1 MQPTPPPR
9 CLRSLCVPVSFS
21 LFVVPHPVVPHRWL
35 RAALSQFSLLIPIPP
50 CEQLLTAAVG
60 DSEVVVVVVV
70 VVTVVVI
77 VPGSGIV
84 VSEL

>member
-1 MQPTPPPR
+1 MRPTPPPR

-21 LFVVPHPVVPHRWL
+21 SFIVPHPVVPRRRL
-35 RAALSQFSLLIPIPP
+35 LAALSQFSLLIPVPP
-50 CEQLLTAAVG
+50 REQLLTAAVG

-70 VVTVVVI
+70 VTVVVI
-77 VPGSGIV
+77 VPGSGVI

>member
-1 MQPTPPPR
+1 MRPTPPPR
-9 CLRSLCVPVSFS
+9 CLRSLCVPVSFLS
-21 LFVVPHPVVPHRWL
+21 FIVAHPVVPHRRL
-35 RAALSQFSLLIPIPP
+35 LAALSQFSLLIPVPP

-60 DSEVVVVVVV
+60 DSEVVVV
-70 VVTVVVI
+70 TVVII